1 MLTLKQQ
8 LMHDEG
14 LRLHPYRDT
23 VGKLTI
29 GFGRN
34 LDDVGITRRE
44 AEIMLDNDIEQVRLE
59 LSRFDWFDQLDS
71 SRRDVIMNMCFNLG
85 LPTLLKF
92 ENMIAA
98 LSSHQYQRAADE
110 MLDSKWARQVGDR
123 AERLAEVMRNE
134 HC

>member
-1 MLTLKQQ
+1 MLSLKQQ

-34 LDDVGITRRE
+34 LDDVGITREE
-44 AEIMLDNDIEQVRLE
+44 AEIMLDNDIEQVRSE
-59 LSRFDWFDQLDS
+59 LSRFDWFEQLDS
-71 SRRDVIMNMCFNLG
+71 KRRDVIMNMCFNLG

-98 LSSHQYQRAADE
+98 LSAHQYQRAADE
-110 MLDSKWARQVGDR
+110 MLDSLWARQVGKR
-123 AERLAEVMRNE
+123 AERLAETMRGE
-134 HC
+134 Q

>member
-1 MLTLKQQ
+1 MLSLKQQ

-34 LDDVGITRRE
+34 LDDVGITREE
-44 AEIMLDNDIEQVRLE
+44 AEIMLDNDIEQVRSE
-59 LSRFDWFDQLDS
+59 LSRFDWFEQLDAK
-71 SRRDVIMNMCFNLG
+71 RRDVIMNMCFNLG

-98 LSSHQYQRAADE
+98 LSAHQYQRAADE
-110 MLDSKWARQVGDR
+110 MLDSLWARQVGKR
-123 AERLAEVMRNE
+123 AERLAKTMRGE
-134 HC
+134 

>member
-1 MLTLKQQ
+1 MLSLKQQ

-34 LDDVGITRRE
+34 LDDVGITREE
-44 AEIMLDNDIEQVRLE
+44 AETMLDNDIEQVRSE
-59 LSRFDWFDQLDS
+59 LSHFDWFEQLDAK
-71 SRRDVIMNMCFNLG
+71 RRDVIMNMCFNLG

-98 LSSHQYQRAADE
+98 LSAHQYQRAADE
-110 MLDSKWARQVGDR
+110 MLDSLWAKQVGQR
-123 AERLAEVMRNE
+123 ANRLAEEMRG
-134 HC
+134 

>member
-1 MLTLKQQ
+1 MLSLKQQ

-23 VGKLTI
+23 AGKLTI

-34 LDDVGITRRE
+34 LDDVGITREE
-44 AEIMLDNDIEQVRLE
+44 AETMIDNDIEQVRSE
-59 LSRFDWFDQLDS
+59 LSRFDWFEQLDAK
-71 SRRDVIMNMCFNLG
+71 RRDVIMNMCFNLG

-98 LSSHQYQRAADE
+98 LSAHQYQRAADE
-110 MLDSKWARQVGDR
+110 MLDSLWANQVGER
-123 AERLAEVMRNE
+123 AKRLAEVMRNE